1 MINLLFLFAGL
12 LAAPPTDAAL
22 KARTM
27 GLIQAFL
34 AVEAPPAD
42 NTGRFATLDGFLHRE
57 ALLAGALGPHAKGL
71 SAAQRAK
78 FDADFWALLRRI
90 AYPDSGT
97 FFRTAKYQITQVKP
111 GDPSVVVIHARVPK
125 DDLETDIAF
134 KWKANGDAL
143 QIVDVT
149 FDGAS
154 LLIDYQNQFGRI
166 IAKKGVDGLLAVIAD
181 RLAKLSAAGAPAQ

>member
-1 MINLLFLFAGL
+1 MIALLFVGL

-22 KARTM
+22 RDRTT

-34 AVEAPPAD
+34 AVKPAPAE
-42 NTGRFATLDGFLHRE
+42 NTKTFAALDGFLHRQ
-57 ALLAGALGPHAKGL
+57 ALLDGALGPHAKAL
-71 SAAQRAK
+71 SAEQRAK

-97 FFRTAKYQITQVKP
+97 FFRTAKHSITKATP
-111 GDPSVVVIHARVPK
+111 GDPSTVVLHARVEK
-125 DDLETDIAF
+125 DDLETDITF
-134 KWKANGDAL
+134 VWKANGDAL
-143 QIVDVT
+143 QLVDVS

-166 IAKKGVDGLLAVIAD
+166 IAKKGVDGLLAVIAE
-181 RLAKLSAAGAPAQ
+181 RLAKLEAPKQ